1 MIVERSECAQDELGK
16 SLVAVLLTLHNPMQ
30 AQQGRHMF
38 KYYLQL
44 GLLSLRRNPVL
55 TALMVMAIGFGVAS
69 SMTTYTVLRA
79 LSGDPIPWKS
89 DKLFFPQIDAWGPNP
104 RRKGTEPRDALTYID
119 AVSLM
124 RDHRAHLQSALY
136 PIAPTVHSDDPTL
149 KSRTAPGQAVYSEFF
164 PMVDAPFEYGGGWTA
179 ADDEQHAKV
188 AVISRSLNQKLFKG
202 ENSVGRSI
210 QLDSH
215 SYRVGGVLDDWH
227 PKPKFYGLATT
238 DAFGPADQVFLPFTT
253 ATDAQLATRRWFSCI
268 NLPGPGYAA
277 ILNSGCV
284 WIGYMAELD
293 TASQVSAYRNYLDG
307 YAQDQRAS
315 GRFGWAPN
323 NRLRDLPAWLDF
335 EQVVPSQTKM
345 SFVVALCLLLVC
357 MVNTIGLLLAKFL
370 RRSGEIGV
378 RRALG
383 ASRLAIAAQFGVEAG
398 TIGLAGGVL
407 GLMLTWLG
415 VQVLRVSLPR
425 QIAALSRID
434 LLLLW
439 QTLLLAVVATVLAG
453 LYPIWRAMYVRPS
466 LQLKED

>member
-1 MIVERSECAQDELGK
+1 ML
-16 SLVAVLLTLHNPMQ
+16 
-30 AQQGRHMF
+30 

-44 GLLSLRRNPVL
+44 GLRRLRRNPVL

-79 LSGDPIPWKS
+79 MSGDPIPWKS
-89 DKLFFPQIDAWGPNP
+89 DKLFFPQIDAWGPDS
-104 RRKGTEPRDALTYID
+104 RRNGTEPRAAMTYVD
-119 AVSLM
+119 AVSMM
-124 RDHRAHLQSALY
+124 RDHRAHLQTALY
-136 PIAPTVHSDDPTL
+136 PIAPTVHSDDATQ

-164 PMVDAPFEYGGGWTA
+164 PMLDVPFLYGGGWTA

-188 AVISRSLNQKLFKG
+188 AVITKSLNQRLFKG

-215 SYRVGGVLDDWH
+215 SYRVSGVLDDWH
-227 PKPKFYGLATT
+227 PQPKFYDLATT

-253 ATDAQLATRRWFSCI
+253 ATDAQLATKSGFMCVQ
-268 NLPGPGYAA
+268 LPDPGYAA
-277 ILNSGCV
+277 MLSSSCV
-284 WIGYMAELD
+284 WIGYMVELG
-293 TASQVSAYRNYLDG
+293 SPSEVSAYRAYLDG
-307 YAQDQRAS
+307 YAHDQQAS

-323 NRLRDLPAWLDF
+323 NRLSDLPAWLDF
-335 EQVVPSQTKM
+335 WQVVPSQTKI

-357 MVNTIGLLLAKFL
+357 MVNTVGLLLAKFL

-398 TIGLAGGVL
+398 TIGAAGGL
-407 GLMLTWLG
+407 FGLMLTWAGIQAMHGL
-415 VQVLRVSLPR
+415 LPR
-425 QIAALSRID
+425 QIAALAHID
-434 LLLLW
+434 PLLLW

>member
-1 MIVERSECAQDELGK
+1 
-16 SLVAVLLTLHNPMQ
+16 
-30 AQQGRHMF
+30 MF

-44 GLLSLRRNPVL
+44 GLHRLHRNPVL

-69 SMTTYTVLRA
+69 SMTTYAVLRA
-79 LSGDPIPWKS
+79 MSGDPIPWKS

-104 RRKGTEPRDALTYID
+104 RRGGTEPRDSMTYID
-119 AVSLM
+119 AIALM
-124 RDHRAHLQSALY
+124 RDHRARLQSALY
-136 PIAPTVHSDDPTL
+136 PIAPTVHSGEPTQ

-164 PMVDAPFEYGGGWTA
+164 PMLDVPFLYGGGWTA
-179 ADDEQHAKV
+179 TDDEQHARV
-188 AVISRSLNQKLFKG
+188 AVISKSLNQRLFQG
-202 ENSVGRSI
+202 TNSVGKSI
-210 QLDSH
+210 RLDSH
-215 SYRVGGVLDDWH
+215 DYRVSGVLDGWH
-227 PKPKFYGLATT
+227 PQPKFYALATT

-284 WIGYMAELD
+284 WIGYVAELD
-293 TASQVSAYRNYLDG
+293 TATQVSAYRDYLDG
-307 YAQDQRAS
+307 YAREQRVS
-315 GRFGWAPN
+315 GRFGWVPN

-335 EQVVPSQTKM
+335 EHVVPPQARI

-357 MVNTIGLLLAKFL
+357 MVNTVGLLLAKFL

-383 ASRLAIAAQFGVEAG
+383 ASRFAIAAQFGVEAG
-398 TIGLAGGVL
+398 TIGMAGGLL

-415 VQVLRVSLPR
+415 VQVMHGSLPR
-425 QIAALSRID
+425 QVAALAHID

-453 LYPIWRAMYVRPS
+453 LYPIWRAMYVLPS

>member
-1 MIVERSECAQDELGK
+1 
-16 SLVAVLLTLHNPMQ
+16 
-30 AQQGRHMF
+30 MF

-44 GLLSLRRNPVL
+44 GLRSLRRNPVL
-55 TALMVMAIGFGVAS
+55 TALMVIAIGFGVAS
-69 SMTTYTVLRA
+69 SMTTYTVFRA

-89 DKLFFPQIDAWGPNP
+89 GKLFFPQIDAWGPNP
-104 RRKGTEPRDALTYID
+104 RNGTEPADALTYID

-136 PIAPTVHSDDPTL
+136 PIAPTVHSDDPTQR
-149 KSRTAPGQAVYSEFF
+149 SRAAPGQAVSSEFF
-164 PMVDAPFEYGGGWTA
+164 PMLDVPFLYGGGWTA
-179 ADDEQHAKV
+179 TDDEQHARV
-188 AVISRSLNQKLFKG
+188 AAISKSLNQRLFKG
-202 ENSVGRSI
+202 TDSVGQSI
-210 QLDSH
+210 QLDNH
-215 SYRVGGVLDDWH
+215 SYRVSGVLDDWR
-227 PKPKFYGLATT
+227 PQPKFYDLATT

-253 ATDAQLATRRWFSCI
+253 ATDAQLATRSGFLCI
-268 NLPGPGYAA
+268 NLPGSGYAA
-277 ILNSGCV
+277 MLVSSCV
-284 WIGYMAELD
+284 WVGYMVELD
-293 TASQVSAYRNYLDG
+293 TLSEISAYHSYLDN
-307 YAQDQRAS
+307 YAHRQQAS

-323 NRLRDLPAWLDF
+323 NRLRDFSGWLDF
-335 EQVVPSQTKM
+335 EHVVPPQTRI

-357 MVNTIGLLLAKFL
+357 MVNTVGLLLAKFL

-378 RRALG
+378 RRALD

-398 TIGLAGGVL
+398 TIGMAGGVL

-415 VQVLRVSLPR
+415 VQVMHDSLPR
-425 QIAALSRID
+425 QFAALAHID

>member
-1 MIVERSECAQDELGK
+1 
-16 SLVAVLLTLHNPMQ
+16 
-30 AQQGRHMF
+30 MF

-44 GLLSLRRNPVL
+44 GLRSLRRNPVL
-55 TALMVMAIGFGVAS
+55 TALMVLAIGFGVAS
-69 SMTTYTVLRA
+69 SMTTYTVFRA
-79 LSGDPIPWKS
+79 MSGDPIPWKS

-104 RRKGTEPRDALTYID
+104 RQNGNEPADAMTYVD

-136 PIAPTVHSDDPTL
+136 PIAPTVHSDDPTQ

-164 PMVDAPFEYGGGWTA
+164 PMLDVPFLYGGGWTG
-179 ADDEQHAKV
+179 ADDEQHARV
-188 AVISRSLNQKLFKG
+188 AVISKNLNQRLFG
-202 ENSVGRSI
+202 GTNSVGQSI
-210 QLDSH
+210 QLDSR
-215 SYRVGGVLDDWH
+215 SYRVSGVLEDWH
-227 PKPKFYGLATT
+227 PQPKFYDLATT

-253 ATDAQLATRRWFSCI
+253 ATDAQLATKSGFLCI

-277 ILNSGCV
+277 VLNSSCV
-284 WIGYMAELD
+284 WIGYMVELD
-293 TASQVSAYRNYLDG
+293 TSSQVSAYHTYLEG
-307 YAQDQRAS
+307 YAHEQQAS

-335 EQVVPSQTKM
+335 GQVVPAQTKI

-357 MVNTIGLLLAKFL
+357 MVNTVGLLLAKFL

-398 TIGLAGGVL
+398 MIGVTGGLL

-415 VQVLRVSLPR
+415 IQVMHGSLPR
-425 QIAALSRID
+425 QIAALAHIN

-439 QTLLLAVVATVLAG
+439 QTLLLAIVATVLAA
-453 LYPIWRAMYVRPS
+453 LYPIWRATYVRPS

>member
-1 MIVERSECAQDELGK
+1 MLQ
-16 SLVAVLLTLHNPMQ
+16 
-30 AQQGRHMF
+30 
-38 KYYLQL
+38 YYLQL
-44 GLLSLRRNPVL
+44 GFRSLRRNPVL
-55 TALMVMAIGFGVAS
+55 TALMVLAIGFGVAS
-69 SMTTYTVLRA
+69 SMTTYTVFRA
-79 LSGDPIPWKS
+79 MSGDPIPWKS

-104 RRKGTEPRDALTYID
+104 RRKGTEPRDTMTYID

-136 PIAPTVHSDDPTL
+136 PIAPTVHSDDPTQ

-164 PMVDAPFEYGGGWTA
+164 PMLDVPFLYGGGWTA
-179 ADDEQHAKV
+179 ADDAQHARV
-188 AVISRSLNQKLFKG
+188 AVISKSLNQRLFEG
-202 ENSVGRSI
+202 ANSVGQSV
-210 QLDSH
+210 QLDGH
-215 SYRVGGVLDDWH
+215 SYRVSGVLDDWH
-227 PKPKFYGLATT
+227 PQPKFYGLTIT

-277 ILNSGCV
+277 ILNSSCV
-284 WIGYMAELD
+284 WIGYIAELD
-293 TASQVSAYRNYLDG
+293 TPSQVSAYRNYLDG

-323 NRLRDLPAWLDF
+323 NRLRDFSEWLDF
-335 EQVVPSQTKM
+335 EHVVPPQTKI

-357 MVNTIGLLLAKFL
+357 MVNTVGLLLAKFL

-383 ASRLAIAAQFGVEAG
+383 ASRHAIAAQFGVEAG
-398 TIGLAGGVL
+398 TIGVAGGVL

-415 VQVLRVSLPR
+415 IHVMHSSLPR
-425 QIAALSRID
+425 QIAALVHID
-434 LLLLW
+434 LSLLW

>member
-1 MIVERSECAQDELGK
+1 MHS
-16 SLVAVLLTLHNPMQ
+16 
-30 AQQGRHMF
+30 QGRRMLQ
-38 KYYLQL
+38 YYLQL
-44 GLLSLRRNPVL
+44 GFRSLRRNPVL
-55 TALMVMAIGFGVAS
+55 TALMVLAIGFGVAS
-69 SMTTYTVLRA
+69 SMTTYTVFRA
-79 LSGDPIPWKS
+79 MSGDPIPWKS

-104 RRKGTEPRDALTYID
+104 RNGTEPADAMTYID

-136 PIAPTVHSDDPTL
+136 PIAPTVHSDDPTQ

-164 PMVDAPFEYGGGWTA
+164 PMLDVPFLYGGGWTA
-179 ADDEQHAKV
+179 ADDEQHAKI
-188 AVISRSLNQKLFKG
+188 AVISKSLNQRLFEG
-202 ENSVGRSI
+202 TNSVGQSI

-215 SYRVGGVLDDWH
+215 SYRVSGVLDDWH
-227 PKPKFYGLATT
+227 PQPKFYDLAIT

-253 ATDAQLATRRWFSCI
+253 ATDAQLATRSGFLCI
-268 NLPGPGYAA
+268 KLPGPGWAA
-277 ILNSGCV
+277 TLNSSCV
-284 WIGYMAELD
+284 WIGYMVELD
-293 TASQVSAYRNYLDG
+293 TPSQVSAYRTYLEG
-307 YAQDQRAS
+307 YAREQQAS

-323 NRLRDLPAWLDF
+323 NHLRDFSAWLDF
-335 EQVVPSQTKM
+335 EHVVPPQTKI

-357 MVNTIGLLLAKFL
+357 MVNTVGLLLAKFL

-383 ASRLAIAAQFGVEAG
+383 ASRLAIAVQFGLEAG
-398 TIGLAGGVL
+398 TIGMAGGVL

-415 VQVLRVSLPR
+415 VQVMHGSLPR
-425 QIAALSRID
+425 QFAALAHID